1 MNLSL
6 LQYLIALFTV
16 LLILSYF
23 LIRHYASIQTSCG
36 IQLLATVSF
45 ALGFSGTI
53 LLPIDLS
60 LTAQYRNSND
70 DANDDNNN
78 DNNANDIYDNYT
90 MMPWHI
96 LFWSTFILAWV
107 ILPLVREMMLSGE
120 FTIYTRFKDG
130 MRKMLVG
137 HLILLALVFV
147 FIIWLALH
155 LKEVN
160 VIPVL
165 IALGNTYGLI
175 LVALLMG
182 YGLVAFP
189 RSMWRQARPQH
200 ELRKVHLMAVKSD
213 DALFEAVWQLQ
224 DVEYKID
231 CAVARIVDLDENM
244 RSDLFY
250 TYCVNEL
257 LHRKNET
264 AELQPEVHLRRTTT
278 RRNASDDEYVNN
290 GYDGSQK
297 PSLKELVELNRSLK
311 RAQEDLFNA
320 QQRWN
325 AILDKSKLFSGID
338 PNADHSISCS
348 PNDATSTSLPLS
360 PAGGARIRA
369 APLLIMADQQIKTCN
384 SRLMHVWIRYL
395 RAFVY
400 RLAALFFAILSMAI
414 LWSEATLGSKYNLSP
429 FALVQQYLSSDD
441 DDQDGFLFQIA
452 ALVPLLY
459 MAICTSNGLFQV
471 GKFGPYCLRGNRQ
484 SHGVALVF
492 NAQYLVRLQFPL
504 AYNYLMM
511 LKYDTS
517 ETSFSTFLGQMDVV
531 PLFGKSFPV
540 YAPLL
545 ILFLCAFT
553 LCNIYAKVLNLLGFD
568 HQDALLLGDKE
579 TLDEKVNEG
588 KALLHQHSNGSIP
601 DSLQARRAPSP
612 RSEPLEI
619 EISEKKSLN
628 EIV

>member
-6 LQYLIALFTV
+6 SEYLIALFAV
-16 LLILSYF
+16 LLILSFF
-23 LIRHYASIQTSCG
+23 LIRHYASIQTSCS
-36 IQLLATVSF
+36 IQVLATVSF

-60 LTAQYRNSND
+60 LTEQQFNNGND
-70 DANDDNNN
+70 DGNNEN
-78 DNNANDIYDNYT
+78 DNEGEKNDNYDNFT

-107 ILPLVREMMLSGE
+107 ILPLVREMILSGE

-130 MRKMLVG
+130 MRTIVVG
-137 HLILLALVFV
+137 HLILLAFVLV

-165 IALGNTYGLI
+165 IALGNTYGLV

-189 RSMWRQARPQH
+189 RSMWRQARPEH
-200 ELRKVHLMAVKSD
+200 ELRKVHLMAVKTD

-231 CAVARIVDLDENM
+231 SAVARIVDLDDDLP
-244 RSDLFY
+244 SDVFY
-250 TYCVNEL
+250 KYCVNEL
-257 LHRKNET
+257 LHRKHET
-264 AELQPEVHLRRTTT
+264 ADLQPEVNLRRTTT
-278 RRNASDDEYVNN
+278 RRNGSDEDNLSN
-290 GYDGSQK
+290 GYDTSQK

-311 RAQEDLFNA
+311 RAQENLFNA
-320 QQRWN
+320 EQRWN
-325 AILDKSKLFSGID
+325 AVLEKSNFFSGID
-338 PNADHSISCS
+338 PSADQSISCN
-348 PNDATSTSLPLS
+348 PNDTTSLPLS
-360 PAGGARIRA
+360 PTGGARIRTV
-369 APLLIMADQQIKTCN
+369 PLLIMADQQIRTCN
-384 SRLMHVWIRYL
+384 SRLMYVWVRYL
-395 RAFVY
+395 RACVY
-400 RLAALFFAILSMAI
+400 RIAAIFFAVLSMAI

-429 FALVQQYLSSDD
+429 FALVQQYLSSGD
-441 DDQDGFLFQIA
+441 DDQDGVLFQIA

-459 MAICTSNGLFQV
+459 MAICTSISLFQV
-471 GKFGPYCLRGNRQ
+471 GRFGPYCLRGNRQ

-517 ETSFSTFLGQMDVV
+517 ETAFSTFLGQMDVV

-545 ILFLCAFT
+545 IIFLCAFT
-553 LCNIYAKVLNLLGFD
+553 LCNIYAKVMNILGFD
-568 HQDALLLGDKE
+568 HEDALLLGDKE

-588 KALLHQHSNGSIP
+588 KALLHPHTNGGITG
-601 DSLQARRAPSP
+601 SLQVRRAPS
-612 RSEPLEI
+612 SEPLEI

-628 EIV
+628 AIV